1 MSKKSKQTQTQQSR
15 TVTTPTNPE
24 WVTSG
29 MQGLN
34 DKIANYGNL
43 DPYSLVAGPDPLQ
56 TQAAQGA
63 AGLGVDRAQFDALNG
78 QAAPQVQASSLLDGL
93 GGYMSPYTNDVVN
106 TTLAGFDTNAG
117 RTRAQQT
124 LDIAGQGAFGGSGA
138 ALTRSLTEADMGQ
151 RRAMTEA
158 GLRDQA
164 FNTGA
169 GLSNMDAGRR
179 QDASSQNAQL
189 SLQDRMAKIQSLFD
203 INNSNRTDVA
213 MQGDLGA
220 QLQQLAQARAQAP
233 TNQLINQAG
242 LFGSLPLNL
251 LHGQTQDSNGTTTT
265 TSQESN
271 PMGALG
277 SLAMLAAAPFT
288 GGTSLLGG
296 LGKLT
301 GVMGRGGLFDQ
312 LPRGFSGAPLVG
324 G

>member
-1 MSKKSKQTQTQQSR
+1 MSKKSKTTTQETR
-15 TVTTPTNPE
+15 VMTPNNPE

-63 AGLGVDRAQFDALNG
+63 AGLGVDRTQFDALNG
-78 QAAPQVQASSLLDGL
+78 QAAPQVQSASLLDGL
-93 GGYMSPYTNDVVN
+93 DRYMSPYTQNVVD

-189 SLQDRMAKIQSLFD
+189 SLQDRMSKIQSLFD
-203 INNSNRTDVA
+203 INNSNRTDIA

-220 QLQQLAQARAQAP
+220 QLQGLSQQRAQAP

-251 LHGQTQDSNGTTTT
+251 LRGETTNSNGTS
-265 TSQESN
+265 TSQTSD

-288 GGTSLLGG
+288 GGASLLGG
-296 LGKLT
+296 LGGLGAAAATAGKVALA
-301 GVMGRGGLFDQ
+301 GNAAKSLFGR
-312 LPRGFSGAPLVG
+312 
-324 G
+324 